1 MLKISLDREKRTDSG
16 YPPDHTVLLSHINK
30 YVTTLL
36 LITSPELKFYR
47 GMWDTKH
54 AESKHVK
61 YLSFWNPALNV
72 HFNTPKETQPHPRV
86 GAPSSLL
93 LMLS

>member
-36 LITSPELKFYR
+36 LITSPELKFHR
-47 GMWDTKH
+47 GM
-54 AESKHVK
+54 
-61 YLSFWNPALNV
+61 
-72 HFNTPKETQPHPRV
+72 
-86 GAPSSLL
+86 
-93 LMLS
+93 